1 MKKIN
6 SLNEEINRIKSLF
19 TEERMFGNLVEEKEV
34 LSENNIKK
42 GSEGEEVVAL
52 QQLLGIN
59 PADGKFGPQ
68 TDTEVKKFQKEN
80 GLSADGIVGPKT
92 LEKIES
98 MYEKKGGDTEDDES
112 TEESKN
118 KEVEVNEW
126 RVLSDKELFSE
137 QTEVKGLTLA
147 KAKGLLQKLKSKIGG
162 QNTQQQS
169 NSNNQNTQQ
178 QSNSNNQN
186 TQQQSNSNNQN
197 TQQNNSGPRTEKGVR
212 GLPQK
217 RGGTGTELKGKSMD
231 QDTFSKSKI
240 GIDSKRGGIDVLGMK
255 LDRVDIIN
263 NKATCKD
270 HINKMMKLSKNGK
283 SREEIES
290 ETDGKEYIER
300 IEWCLSNFYNVFEKD
315 GVFKRGSRILT
326 MLDSWN
332 IPVPEKVSGG
342 VEGERYK
349 VTLDDGQKIAIIKK
363 TKQNKY
369 RFRSALNVPL
379 IDKSSGR
386 PKFNSPNYEQ
396 AFYDALN
403 IDKND
408 KEIVLQRAFEKKKI
422 DMGTFVL
429 KTPNK

>member
-1 MKKIN
+1 MRKIN
-6 SLNEEINRIKSLF
+6 NLNEEINRIKSLF

-162 QNTQQQS
+162 
-169 NSNNQNTQQ
+169 
-178 QSNSNNQN
+178 
-186 TQQQSNSNNQN
+186 
-197 TQQNNSGPRTEKGVR
+197 
-212 GLPQK
+212 
-217 RGGTGTELKGKSMD
+217 
-231 QDTFSKSKI
+231 
-240 GIDSKRGGIDVLGMK
+240 
-255 LDRVDIIN
+255 
-263 NKATCKD
+263 
-270 HINKMMKLSKNGK
+270 
-283 SREEIES
+283 
-290 ETDGKEYIER
+290 
-300 IEWCLSNFYNVFEKD
+300 
-315 GVFKRGSRILT
+315 
-326 MLDSWN
+326 
-332 IPVPEKVSGG
+332 
-342 VEGERYK
+342 
-349 VTLDDGQKIAIIKK
+349 
-363 TKQNKY
+363 
-369 RFRSALNVPL
+369 
-379 IDKSSGR
+379 
-386 PKFNSPNYEQ
+386 
-396 AFYDALN
+396 
-403 IDKND
+403 
-408 KEIVLQRAFEKKKI
+408 
-422 DMGTFVL
+422 
-429 KTPNK
+429 

>member
-6 SLNEEINRIKSLF
+6 NLNEEINRMKSLF

-34 LSENNIKK
+34 ITENNIKK

-92 LEKIES
+92 LQKIVDVYDSVGSETS
-98 MYEKKGGDTEDDES
+98 DDES
-112 TEESKN
+112 TEETKSN
-118 KEVEVNEW
+118 DVEVNEW
-126 RVLSDKELFSE
+126 VVLSDKELFNE
-137 QTEVKGLTLA
+137 ETVPNPNLKGVKNLIS
-147 KAKGLLQKLKSKIGG
+147 KISNKLGFKPKSK
-162 QNTQQQS
+162 S
-169 NSNNQNTQQ
+169 NNNQNTQQ
-178 QSNSNNQN
+178 QSNSSNQKA
-186 TQQQSNSNNQN
+186 
-197 TQQNNSGPRTEKGVR
+197 SGSRTEKGVR
-212 GLPQK
+212 GVPQK
-217 RGGTGTELKGKSMD
+217 RGGTGTESKGKSMD

-240 GIDSKRGGIDVLGMK
+240 GIDSKRGGINVLFKK

-263 NKATCKD
+263 NKATCRR
-270 HINKMMKLSKNGK
+270 HINEMLKLSKNGK
-283 SREEIES
+283 SREEIEA

-342 VEGERYK
+342 LEGEKYTVK
-349 VTLDDGQKIAIIKK
+349 LDDGQKIAIIKK

-369 RFRSALNVPL
+369 RFRSAINIPL

-386 PKFNSPNYEQ
+386 PKFNDPEYEQ

-429 KTPNK
+429 KTPK